1 MIQMSKGTREPWEK
15 NPFPSGWYSYYTR
28 DGNKRISE
36 KEYEEHKSH
45 VKKVS
50 NNVEVTLKNKKG
62 QDYTTHLFVK
72 SHLFADSLG
81 GRSFRNNVITGTQM
95 QNVGTHKGGM
105 QYIEKK
111 YYHML
116 KNPKIHVFYSVTPEY
131 TDTELI
137 PRSVLVSA
145 LSSDGK
151 IDESVRVSNSAEGFD
166 IDYQHGGLISNTNT
180 NEVTN
185 EDENQP
191 VEHPQEDEELDDAA

>member
-111 YYHML
+111 VLSYV
-116 KNPKIHVFYSVTPEY
+116 KKIRRFMFF
-131 TDTELI
+131 I
-137 PRSVLVSA
+137 A
-145 LSSDGK
+145 LH
-151 IDESVRVSNSAEGFD
+151 
-166 IDYQHGGLISNTNT
+166 QNTQILN
-180 NEVTN
+180 
-185 EDENQP
+185 
-191 VEHPQEDEELDDAA
+191 